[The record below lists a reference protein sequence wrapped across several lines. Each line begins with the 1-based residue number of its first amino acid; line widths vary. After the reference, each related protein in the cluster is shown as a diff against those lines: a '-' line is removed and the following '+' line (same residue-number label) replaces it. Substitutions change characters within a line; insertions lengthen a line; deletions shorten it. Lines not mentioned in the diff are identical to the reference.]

1 MGTAIEQDLGEPRG
15 APPINETGG
24 EQPPPK
30 YGPLLDEPDEEKAFR
45 MALKLWKQNER
56 QHKRLAAKWKQ
67 NKYWR
72 DGHRHVKVVEDTDRN
87 EIRLVMP
94 LGAASLP
101 PVPNACNYKIRGAIA
116 VMLADPPRPE
126 CEPWDDT
133 PQAREAAQFATRLLE
148 MESGESGLNTD
159 AVFASALDIAGTYAS
174 SFTWVGYDP
183 KGGGLQ
189 PKAVLAHPD
198 ATNIAE
204 AETGPPGAPPKS
216 AVSRFEM
223 PDGSLSK
230 TSRGAV
236 REWVPKLRPVN
247 LNGNNVRLL
256 PRNATGIDDAN
267 GVIIG
272 TWHTLGQLKA
282 MYPRVEAMTPD
293 QQGELIAYR
302 VEEWKRLLPEGLEA
316 DDTTKHMEGANPRDD
331 ALVLVFHV
339 YFKSNAEYPYGAY
352 CCFAGAKYRLEKRP
366 WYATTPDAQGDEQDE
381 MLDLPIAQFRWWAD
395 AQGGNPYG
403 MAPAQA
409 LGPMDEMR
417 ATQYGAALEYL
428 YRFSRPRPYL
438 PMGTTVQPEDLADL
452 DKPIYVPP
460 GGKPEF
466 PPIPEFPQMGMQLV
480 DRIDKEMDNELSLH
494 DQARGMTAGSVRSAE
509 QQKVI
514 IEQSLAGTAV
524 VRAAAEDYYE
534 RLHRIILQQTR
545 AWIKTPQLMRYQGDG
560 GAFMVEEWTNARLG
574 ATRTVRV
581 RRNTFTLMAPTARD
595 GLIIEKM
602 QAGLIPPEEGQR
614 LYRENMAPGLAVR
627 EDPAVE
633 RIKRHLHLWRK
644 GPTPAMLE
652 QAQMA
657 AANPAPPQVDPMT
670 GQPVPPP
677 DPLAVAAEQLF
688 APLPVDDEQPI
699 ALKRHLELSRAVSD
713 AETTGFPPGWIQ
725 GLVNVYL
732 RNRQAAGILT
742 VAEQQQMQ
750 MQQAQQQQQAQ
761 AQQAEQG
768 RTEASANRQAA
779 SETEA
784 IKQAGATER
793 ERIKA
798 GAQAAGAP

>member
-1 MGTAIEQDLGEPRG
+1 MGTAIEQELGDPRG
-15 APPINETGG
+15 AAPVNETGG
-24 EQPPPK
+24 EQPPAK
-30 YGPLLDEPDEEKAFR
+30 YGPLLDEQDEEKAFR
-45 MALKLWKQNER
+45 LMLRLWNQNPR
-56 QHKRLAAKWKQ
+56 THKRLAARWKQ

-87 EIRLVMP
+87 EIRVVMP
-94 LGAASLP
+94 LGAASMP

-133 PQAREAAQFATRLLE
+133 PQARDAAAFATRLLE
-148 MESGESGLNTD
+148 LESGEAGLNTD
-159 AVFASALDIAGTYAS
+159 SVFASALDIAGTYAS
-174 SFTWVGYDP
+174 AFTWIGYDP
-183 KGGGLQ
+183 KAGGLQ
-189 PKAVLAHPD
+189 PKVVQAHPD
-198 ATNIAE
+198 AQRIEE
-204 AETGPPGAPPKS
+204 AETGPPGAPFKE
-216 AVSRFEM
+216 AVARFEM
-223 PDGSLSK
+223 PDGTLSK
-230 TSRGAV
+230 TSRGAK
-236 REWVPKLRPVN
+236 REWVPKLRLVN

-256 PRNATGIDDAN
+256 PRNATGIDDAD
-267 GVIIG
+267 GVVIA

-282 MYPRVEAMTPD
+282 MYPRVASMTPD
-293 QQGELIAYR
+293 EQGELIAYR
-302 VEEWKRLLPEGLEA
+302 VGEYKRLLPEGLEIDGDGKQA
-316 DDTTKHMEGANPRDD
+316 EGQMPNDD
-331 ALVLVFHV
+331 ALVLSFHV
-339 YFKSNAEYPYGAY
+339 YFKSHAQYPYGAY
-352 CCFAGAKYRLEKRP
+352 CCFAGGKYRLKSQP
-366 WYATTPDAQGDEQDE
+366 WYAQTPDAKGDEQDE
-381 MLDLPIAQFRWWAD
+381 TLDLPIAQFRWWAD

-417 ATQYGAALEYL
+417 ATQFGASLEYL

-452 DKPIYVPP
+452 DKPIMIPP
-460 GGKPEF
+460 GGRPEF

-480 DRIDKEMDNELSLH
+480 DRLDKEMDNELSLH
-494 DQARGMTAGSVRSAE
+494 DQARGVTAGSVRSAE

-534 RLHRIILQQTR
+534 RLHRIILQQMR

-560 GAFMVEEWTNARLG
+560 GSFAVEEWTNARLG

-602 QAGLIPPEEGQR
+602 QAGLIPPEEAQR

-633 RIKRHLHLWRK
+633 RVKRHLALWRK
-644 GPTPAMLE
+644 GPPPAALA
-652 QAQMA
+652 QAQQMA
-657 AANPAPPQVDPMT
+657 ENPAPPQVDPMT
-670 GQPVPPP
+670 GQPIPPP
-677 DPLAVAAEQLF
+677 DPLLMAAESVF
-688 APLPVDDEQPI
+688 APLPVDEEPVI
-699 ALKRHLELSRAVSD
+699 AQKRHLELSRAVSD

-742 VAEQQQMQ
+742 FAEQQQMQ
-750 MQQAQQQQQAQ
+750 AQQAQQQQQAQ
-761 AQQAEQG
+761 AQQAEQARG
-768 RTEASANRQAA
+768 ESQANRAAA
-779 SETEA
+779 SESEA
-784 IKQAGATER
+784 IKQAGAVER